1 MQLHDDDDAPVFRIV
16 HKINERTQ
24 KTQVVPQIKVNNSQ
38 AIAITSNQGLL
49 QNKIQKVDYI
59 NTRHT
64 GLDIKEQ
71 NQFKCISTV
80 GKLDPYKNQGAL
92 QVNFV

>member
-1 MQLHDDDDAPVFRIV
+1 MQLQDDDEPVFRIV

-24 KTQVVPQIKVNNSQ
+24 KVPQIKVNNSQ

-64 GLDIKEQ
+64 GLDIKEH

-80 GKLDPYKNQGAL
+80 GKLDPYKNQRAL